1 LFTVTPPINADL
13 ETQDRHLAKILE
25 WNILNG
31 SPSPSLIPSK
41 NSYTLG
47 KPWCE
52 PILIQGLGIPKF
64 VDNGVKLVILSGGS
78 SHTFESARVFEVP
91 KNEKLS
97 QWDDRSFPLEKVAP
111 DWLLDLTA
119 VLTGSGKEYE
129 KEVEDRADTVYDI
142 YQRKDTAPDNTR
154 IYRTLGD
161 KFVPAH

>member
-1 LFTVTPPINADL
+1 
-13 ETQDRHLAKILE
+13 
-25 WNILNG
+25 
-31 SPSPSLIPSK
+31 
-41 NSYTLG
+41 
-47 KPWCE
+47 
-52 PILIQGLGIPKF
+52 

-154 IYRTLGD
+154 IYRTLWD